1 VGLLV
6 DLSNH
11 QCLYSEDLKPEMGL
25 TYRHFQFVAKRL
37 PDPASC
43 RMVRATQRKSKARGR
58 KETCWPDEKGQ
69 GEEGEGRKDKDTCC

>member
-1 VGLLV
+1 M

-43 RMVRATQRKSKARGR
+43 RMVREGREGEQGKGGR
-58 KETCWPDEKGQ
+58 KEACWPDEKGQ
-69 GEEGEGRKDKDTCC
+69 GEEGEGRKDKDTCA